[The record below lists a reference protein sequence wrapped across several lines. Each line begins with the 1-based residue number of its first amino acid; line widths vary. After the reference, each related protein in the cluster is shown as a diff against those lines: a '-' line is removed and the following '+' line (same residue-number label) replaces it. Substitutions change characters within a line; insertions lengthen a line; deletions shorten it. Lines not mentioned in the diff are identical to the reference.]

1 MDLFPKE
8 YRSGRPTPEAERPA
22 VISGNPDEMERPRA
36 KRGFVW
42 RGTKLVLGGPVK
54 ALSLDQIA
62 QGGRFISNLVSD
74 LKRGPAPKPAI
85 PRQPDGKL
93 DRLATAHAYGLS
105 EVQLDECLALRRRQT
120 ARLAYLAFGLAW
132 LFLGAWLIRLLSL
145 DGTGQ
150 RMLTAVQFAPFCLVF
165 FLAAFRQAHVN
176 WQLRTGLLGSAGD
189 YLRSAEP
196 FFPRR

>member
-8 YRSGRPTPEAERPA
+8 YRSDRPDTDTERSADISGKSAETGRPRF
-22 VISGNPDEMERPRA
+22 
-36 KRGFVW
+36 KRGFLW
-42 RGTKLVLGGPVK
+42 RSTKLAFGGPVK

-62 QGGRFISNLVSD
+62 QSGRYIGSLVSD
-74 LKRGPAPKPAI
+74 LKRGPAPVPDI

-93 DRLATAHAYGLS
+93 DRLATAHAYRLT
-105 EVQLDECLALRRRQT
+105 EAELDERLALRRRQT
-120 ARLAYLAFGLAW
+120 ARMAYLAFGLAW

-165 FLAAFRQAHVN
+165 FLAAFRQAHIN
-176 WQLRTGLLGSAGD
+176 WQLRTGVLGSAGD

>member
-8 YRSGRPTPEAERPA
+8 YRSDRPYTETEGSAGTVRKPAET
-22 VISGNPDEMERPRA
+22 ERPRS
-36 KRGFVW
+36 KRGFLW
-42 RGTKLVLGGPVK
+42 RGTKLAFGGPVK

-62 QGGRFISNLVSD
+62 QSGRFIGSLVSD
-74 LKRGPAPKPAI
+74 LKRGQTPAPAI

-105 EVQLDECLALRRRQT
+105 EAGLDERLALRRRQT
-120 ARLAYLAFGLAW
+120 ARMAYLAFGLAW
-132 LFLGAWLIRLLSL
+132 LFLSAWLIRLLSL

-150 RMLTAVQFAPFCLVF
+150 RILTAVQFAPFCLVF

-176 WQLRTGLLGSAGD
+176 WQLRTGMLGSAGD